1 MSQQLLDSPEQNLGP
16 RPADGGRLL
25 IVLPDSDFGYH
36 VPLTDYEQSS
46 FSKQGFDK
54 SAIIGLTPSEFI
66 IVGERNV
73 RDSKNAT
80 RLTKIISWLR
90 VKATGASMY
99 TKAGVGLGGAL
110 GGVYATGAEV
120 VHADYPCDY
129 GADYSVQD
137 PRGPQYPDID
147 MCYGDPPTTTEKPT
161 NTTVKPTQTTQSGG
175 GGNNGGGSGGGNG
188 STPTQTTSPFA
199 EVNNDNDAWTIVV
212 DKKTG
217 EKQSGWDVNDYS
229 EGLGQVGVD
238 QYIAELSLRG
248 LELDPKY
255 NNDSAKLVAMTVN
268 PADWGAYFGDMLAVP
283 ATTTTTTISSESLP
297 VETDPEETFAEE
309 VIVDDTVGAPKPD
322 KNPAVAPA
330 ETPEESSDS
339 TAQVLGVVGGVL
351 GLGGLLALL
360 RLRGR
365 RVKPA
370 KANNKPKT
378 PTGGGLSWPGGAV
391 GASGGGN

>member
-147 MCYGDPPTTTEKPT
+147 MCYGDPPTTTE
-161 NTTVKPTQTTQSGG
+161 
-175 GGNNGGGSGGGNG
+175 
-188 STPTQTTSPFA
+188 TTSPFA